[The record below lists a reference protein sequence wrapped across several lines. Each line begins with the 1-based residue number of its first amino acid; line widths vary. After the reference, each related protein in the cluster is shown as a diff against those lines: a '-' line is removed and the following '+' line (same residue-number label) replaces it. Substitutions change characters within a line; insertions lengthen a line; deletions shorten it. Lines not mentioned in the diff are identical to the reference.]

1 MSLTV
6 KESVMACSP
15 FSVRFV
21 AAALLA
27 FGAAGCVTA
36 GVGQAPTTAPSV
48 VASTSAPTV
57 APTMAPT
64 EAPTATPSEPTLTLD
79 PPPASLGE
87 PPVATLGAE
96 GGDAVAGSLGSFTW
110 GDGGS
115 DSPWLPGAPIS
126 VGAGESLTVTL
137 PADAPVERWLAKR
150 VAAGSLDGAG
160 ALSLGNGAGAPITF
174 RAPAPGAWSVQVDV
188 TFGHDLGAATYY
200 WAVSVR

>member
-1 MSLTV
+1 MGRLPA
-6 KESVMACSP
+6 SVQL
-15 FSVRFV
+15 FV
-21 AAALLA
+21 AALLA

-36 GVGQAPTTAPSV
+36 GASQAPTPAPSI

-64 EAPTATPSEPTLTLD
+64 AAPTMAASEPTMTPD

-87 PPVATLGAE
+87 PPLATLAAE

-137 PADAPVERWLAKR
+137 PAGAPVEHWLAKR
-150 VAAGSLDGAG
+150 LAAGTLDGVG
-160 ALSLGNGAGAPITF
+160 AVSLGNGAGAPITF
-174 RAPAPGAWSVQVDV
+174 RAPPPGAWSVQVDV
-188 TFGHDLGAATYY
+188 TFGNDLGSATYY
-200 WAVSVR
+200 WAVNVR